1 MKKMAKLILADE
13 GIKVFQKDIK
23 RVEIKNVTVI
33 DHDGDRVPHR
43 QIVMVEMNNGTR
55 YDILRETVDSD
66 GNFSTMSAKMVTREV
81 RVNGE

>member
-1 MKKMAKLILADE
+1 MKKMAKSILAGE

-23 RVEIKNVTVI
+23 RVDIKNVTVI
-33 DHDGDRVPHR
+33 DHDGDRFPHR
-43 QIVMVEMNNGTR
+43 QIVMVEMNDGTR
-55 YDILRETVDSD
+55 YDILRETVDKD